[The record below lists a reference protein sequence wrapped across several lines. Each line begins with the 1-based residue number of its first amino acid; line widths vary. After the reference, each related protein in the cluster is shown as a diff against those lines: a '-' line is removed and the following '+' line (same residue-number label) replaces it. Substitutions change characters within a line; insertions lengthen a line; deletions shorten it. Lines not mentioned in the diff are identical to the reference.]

1 LPVNPVGVGSPAA
14 PFISQIVAIGPF
26 LAPYGIM
33 LGQRSS
39 ADSIGLRR
47 PGRAQAGYS
56 FVELVITTAMILI
69 VSALAAPSFMNYYRS
84 ARVRAGADVVKTY
97 LNEGRQLAIRGNVPV
112 CVKSTSSAIQ
122 FLQTNCTG
130 TAIQVTG
137 LSTSSSTVRLPE
149 NISLSTSS
157 AIFTNLGAA
166 NPGATYTVTDT
177 VSGRQLTVTVAGSGR
192 VTTP

>member
-1 LPVNPVGVGSPAA
+1 MGLV
-14 PFISQIVAIGPF
+14 PF
-26 LAPYGIM
+26 LLRLHGM
-33 LGQRSS
+33 LGRRSS
-39 ADSIGLRR
+39 AESSRARR
-47 PGRAQAGYS
+47 SGQGGYS

-69 VSALAAPSFMNYYRS
+69 VSALAAPSFLNYYRS

-97 LNEGRQLAIRGNVPV
+97 LNEGRQLAIRGNAAV
-112 CVKSTSSAIQ
+112 CVKSTTTAIQ
-122 FLQTNCTG
+122 FLQTNCSG
-130 TAIQVTG
+130 TAIQVAG
-137 LSTSSSTVRLPE
+137 LSTSGGNVRLPE
-149 NISLSTSS
+149 NISLSSSS